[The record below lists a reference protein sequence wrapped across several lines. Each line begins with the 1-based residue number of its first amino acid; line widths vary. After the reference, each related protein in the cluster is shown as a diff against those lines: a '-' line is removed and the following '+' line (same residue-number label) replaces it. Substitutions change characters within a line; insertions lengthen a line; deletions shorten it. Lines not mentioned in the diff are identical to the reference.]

1 MDGSAEFTEDKL
13 VCPWMVNSKL
23 TTKKQGT
30 RFKNKGSRTRV
41 KG

>member
-23 TTKKQGT
+23 TTKKQG
-30 RFKNKGSRTRV
+30 SRIKVQGQRIKV
-41 KG
+41 QG